1 MATFENMGGVKDV
14 LKDVPIPAFYR
25 LKQHFTNTVVHDV
38 RSAVRDSLE
47 ERDLYETIKPGS
59 HVTIAVGS
67 RQIANLKDIVHEIVQ
82 IVKERGAYP
91 SIIPAM
97 GSHGGATAEG
107 QRDILATFGIDE
119 ISMGVPILDSMD
131 VTFIGTSEDG
141 DPVHVATHLL
151 QADGIIIVNR
161 VKPHP
166 AFSGPIE
173 SGITKMSVIGLG
185 KQKGAEYCHKKGL
198 GGFSERLQVMSR
210 VVFGR
215 LPILFGVAILE
226 NPYDQTAEI
235 HCIPSGQVENEEP
248 ALLEKA
254 RKYMPRIIPDALDVL
269 IVDEIGKNISG
280 TGADPNVMCRFTSPY
295 KMSDR
300 KPPVR
305 IAMLD
310 LTEETHGAAAGMG
323 QADFITERLFDKID
337 YGKIYINSITSTL
350 LQNSFTPLVMPN
362 DALAIKAAI
371 QTCNRIDLKDVRIV
385 RIRNTLELGTILV
398 SEAML
403 PEVERNPEIE
413 VVSGPLTVRF
423 DTAGNIIDYP
433 LK

>member
-1 MATFENMGGVKDV
+1 M
-14 LKDVPIPAFYR
+14 
-25 LKQHFTNTVVHDV
+25 
-38 RSAVRDSLE
+38 
-47 ERDLYETIKPGS
+47 
-59 HVTIAVGS
+59 
-67 RQIANLKDIVHEIVQ
+67 
-82 IVKERGAYP
+82 
-91 SIIPAM
+91 
-97 GSHGGATAEG
+97 
-107 QRDILATFGIDE
+107 
-119 ISMGVPILDSMD
+119 
-131 VTFIGTSEDG
+131 
-141 DPVHVATHLL
+141 
-151 QADGIIIVNR
+151 
-161 VKPHP
+161 
-166 AFSGPIE
+166 
-173 SGITKMSVIGLG
+173 
-185 KQKGAEYCHKKGL
+185 
-198 GGFSERLQVMSR
+198 
-210 VVFGR
+210 
-215 LPILFGVAILE
+215 
-226 NPYDQTAEI
+226 
-235 HCIPSGQVENEEP
+235 
-248 ALLEKA
+248 
-254 RKYMPRIIPDALDVL
+254 
-269 IVDEIGKNISG
+269 DEIGKNISG

-305 IAMLD
+305 IVMLD

-371 QTCNRIDLKDVRIV
+371 QTCNRIELKDVRIV
-385 RIRNTLELGTILV
+385 RIRNTLELVTILV